1 MARQGPSREMVV
13 RCSTLVM
20 RGAGGWAIQTWAAAI
35 VKKNVS
41 LVTLRAVIVI
51 CAPGAPFSIHET
63 DDYGRSA
70 GVSGAAENACFR
82 VATNHIWTAMP
93 ATPTTT
99 PIHMPMCMISG
110 G

>member
-1 MARQGPSREMVV
+1 MACQGPLREMVA

-20 RGAGGWAIQTWAAAI
+20 RGAGGWAMQTWAAAS

-41 LVTLRAVIVI
+41 LVSLRTVIVI
-51 CAPGAPFSIHET
+51 CALGAPFSIHET
-63 DDYGRSA
+63 ADYGRSA

-82 VATNHIWTAMP
+82 VPRNHIWTAMP

-99 PIHMPMCMISG
+99 PIHM
-110 G
+110 